1 MSFPS
6 KTANHKPDPPLPCLC
21 HFAIWGY
28 PKRSKLSPQKWGFAW
43 LVPYHTHIL
52 LVESP
57 QYPSIR
63 GEITIHGSTAPINRT
78 ESQMRWRED
87 ESSAEKWPWRVA
99 MRDEMDLDLMLVL
112 RRKLFK
118 VWRRNPSDLH
128 KSQFSPKVQRR
139 KFNMELNK
147 GYYHLLDL
155 ILFPAGLK
163 IASISPL
170 SVAVFAHAFPLPG
183 KRQLARQNCRARLW
197 HVGFNQ
203 PKLVG
208 LRLKLRKKASRS
220 YIYTHLY
227 LHIYICIYICLY
239 IPKSF
244 T

>member
-1 MSFPS
+1 MGLRLISTLSSPYFVGWIPTIS
-6 KTANHKPDPPLPCLC
+6 QYSGWNHNSWVYSSNKSHRVPNEV
-21 HFAIWGY
+21 
-28 PKRSKLSPQKWGFAW
+28 KRGW
-43 LVPYHTHIL
+43 V
-52 LVESP
+52 V
-57 QYPSIR
+57 
-63 GEITIHGSTAPINRT
+63 
-78 ESQMRWRED
+78 RW
-87 ESSAEKWPWRVA
+87 KWPWRVA
-99 MRDEMDLDLMLVL
+99 MRDEVDLDLMLVL

-220 YIYTHLY
+220 YIYIHTY
-227 LHIYICIYICLY
+227 TYIYIYVYIYMFVYSKVIYI
-239 IPKSF
+239 IHRIS
-244 T
+244 

>member
-1 MSFPS
+1 MKSQ
-6 KTANHKPDPPLPCLC
+6 
-21 HFAIWGY
+21 W
-28 PKRSKLSPQKWGFAW
+28 
-43 LVPYHTHIL
+43 
-52 LVESP
+52 
-57 QYPSIR
+57 
-63 GEITIHGSTAPINRT
+63 IHGCTKAPINRT
-78 ESQMRWRED
+78 ESRMRWRED
-87 ESSAEKWPWRVA
+87 ESSAENGQSVA
-99 MRDEMDLDLMLVL
+99 MRDEVDLDLMLVL

-118 VWRRNPSDLH
+118 VWRWNRSDLH

-163 IASISPL
+163 IASIFPL
-170 SVAVFAHAFPLPG
+170 SLAVFAHAFPLPG

-220 YIYTHLY
+220 YIYIL
-227 LHIYICIYICLY
+227 IYICIYIYVCIFQSHLHN
-239 IPKSF
+239 S
-244 T
+244 